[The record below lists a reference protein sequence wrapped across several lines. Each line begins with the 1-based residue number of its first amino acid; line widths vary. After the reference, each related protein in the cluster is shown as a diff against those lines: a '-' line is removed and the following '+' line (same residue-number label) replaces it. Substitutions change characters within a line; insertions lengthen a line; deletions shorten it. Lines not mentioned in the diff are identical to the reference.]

1 MQAHVQ
7 SIRTQTQISKDGC
20 STRCRGLCRIFEKNG
35 MFVYIIWMSFMVH
48 LESDSR
54 GFVLE
59 IHFCLLVVCILR
71 D

>member
-1 MQAHVQ
+1 MQRAKYPN
-7 SIRTQTQISKDGC
+7 TQRKFPMPMC